1 MDRKEFEKRL
11 EEWKEKVMGA
21 YKGKE
26 YYGHCAV
33 NTYAMIID
41 IDRLI
46 AEAFEHDTVLEY
58 ID

>member
-46 AEAFEHDTVLEY
+46 AEAFDRDTVL
-58 ID
+58 D